1 MKFVSYDFVNK
12 KESFLRKVTIEMTLK
27 MIVNYFLYY
36 NSYFAQ
42 NILSV

>member
-12 KESFLRKVTIEMTLK
+12 KESFSRKVTIGMTLK
-27 MIVNYFLYY
+27 MIVNYFLY
-36 NSYFAQ
+36 NDNYFAQ